1 MKPKNRDWEKFKLG
15 DLYTVHN
22 GLSKGQE
29 YFGSGFP
36 FLSFSTVFNHWFLP
50 ETLTDLVQS
59 TENEQESYS
68 ILRGDVFI
76 TRTSET
82 IDELGM
88 SSVALKDYPQ
98 ATYNGFTKRL
108 RPIESNVVF
117 PEFIGYYLR
126 SPGFRERFKEFS
138 TVTTRASLRNE
149 DLLSMEIILPPL
161 EEQRRIAEILS
172 VCERV
177 LTLKKELKAQ
187 KIKQKKWL
195 MQKLLNPVSGV
206 RLPGFM
212 DEWETVTLGDLF
224 DFSTSLS
231 ASRDKLG
238 TDGIPYLHY
247 GDIHKSSQ
255 TFIDVAMDWE
265 TLPKLKIGE
274 IQDKYLLKD
283 GDVVFVDASEDYE
296 GASKYVV
303 IYNPENR
310 PFLAGLHTLP
320 AHSKTDRLDRQ
331 FKRFCFQ
338 SHSVKTQV
346 MFYLSGMK
354 VYGLNRE
361 NIGKIKLSF
370 PSLAEQTAIA
380 EVLSAADRELDLLE
394 EEIQA
399 WERKKKALSQ
409 LLLRGIVRV

>member
-1 MKPKNRDWEKFKLG
+1 MKTQTMNKDVSSDWIISPIGPYLVEYSQFSS
-15 DLYTVHN
+15 DTDSFPVMTSSRN
-22 GLSKGQE
+22 GLMIQEEYYTKTQNSKLNKVGYHLVPPGYFTYRHMSDDSVFHFNINDTGKTVLVSPE
-29 YFGSGFP
+29 YPVFTTKEMEPKFLLEYLNHSRLFLEFCKAQKKGS
-36 FLSFSTVFNHWFLP
+36 
-50 ETLTDLVQS
+50 
-59 TENEQESYS
+59 
-68 ILRGDVFI
+68 
-76 TRTSET
+76 TRTR
-82 IDELGM
+82 LYFN
-88 SSVALKDYPQ
+88 VLKQ
-98 ATYNGFTKRL
+98 F
-108 RPIESNVVF
+108 VF
-117 PEFIGYYLR
+117 PI
-126 SPGFRERFKEFS
+126 
-138 TVTTRASLRNE
+138 
-149 DLLSMEIILPPL
+149 PPL
-161 EEQRRIAEILS
+161 SQQQKIAEILS
-172 VCERV
+172 ACERV

-338 SHSVKTQV
+338 SHFVKTQV

-361 NIGKIKLSF
+361 NIGKIKLSL